1 MTNLDAGEPYAGM
14 GMIKV
19 SSKVEE
25 KAWRDLHTL
34 AQESNRSISGV
45 LTEAIDGY
53 LRRHHLRPNVMTHL
67 EASMNDH
74 DTLGKRL
81 AE

>member
-1 MTNLDAGEPYAGM
+1 M

-25 KAWRDLHTL
+25 KVWRDLQAL

-53 LRRHHLRPNVMTHL
+53 LRRHHVRPEVMTHL
-67 EASMNDH
+67 EASMDAH
-74 DTLGKRL
+74 DSLGKRL

>member
-1 MTNLDAGEPYAGM
+1 MS
-14 GMIKV
+14 MIKV

-25 KAWRDLHTL
+25 QVWRDLQTL

-45 LTEAIDGY
+45 LTEAIEGY
-53 LRRHHLRPNVMTHL
+53 LRRHRVRPEVMAHL
-67 EASMNDH
+67 EASMDAH
-74 DTLGKRL
+74 DTLGRRL